1 MARSTTNQPMTNDV
15 NNLVIG
21 LMKVS
26 VGSIAD
32 NTTPVSGALDDLGA
46 IQGASVTLEMTYKE
60 HVSGF
65 PEEEDFK
72 ILETKNVGFKISPE
86 EVGSTAVRSII
97 SDVFGTLQS
106 GSLTKYAVEGV
117 IQKSTGDRII
127 LYSNHCVLKPEITI
141 STDNDWGSI
150 EFAYEWEYN
159 SAYTNNLPVYKRTE
173 SASARDRDYM
183 PITKDPTNL
192 VIGRPKIL
200 VGNFGVSATGVTA
213 ATSNLTLSA
222 DSIGAIQ
229 GATLTIAPTF
239 KEHMAGYPEVKDFS
253 MLERSSVEFEAQL
266 EEFATVS
273 GGISAG
279 AATTLFD
286 MLLDSI
292 ANNQEYYCSL
302 QAIWELA
309 DGDTL
314 SIWIPNA
321 RIESSAEITTQQDW
335 SAFPVKFAA
344 QKQTTLGAN
353 APELIYLLAA

>member
-1 MARSTTNQPMTNDV
+1 MARSTANQPMTNDV
-15 NNLVIG
+15 NDLVIG

-26 VGSIAD
+26 IGDIAD
-32 NTTPVSGALDDLGA
+32 NTTPASGALSDLGA

-86 EVGSTAVRSII
+86 EVGSTAVRTII
-97 SDVFGTLQS
+97 GNVFTTLQTGTLS
-106 GSLTKYAVEGV
+106 KYAVEGV
-117 IQKSTGDRII
+117 IQKSTGDLIK

-150 EFAYEWEYN
+150 EVTYEWEYN
-159 SAYTNNLPVYKRTE
+159 SAYTNNLPIYKSTE

-192 VIGRPKIL
+192 VIGRPKVL
-200 VGNFGVSATGVTA
+200 AGNFGVSATGVTA
-213 ATSNLTLSA
+213 ATSNLASSA

-253 MLERSSVEFEAQL
+253 ILERSVVEFEAQL
-266 EEFATVS
+266 EEFATAS

-279 AATTLFD
+279 AAATLFD

-292 ANNQEYYCSL
+292 TNNQDYYCSL
-302 QAIWELA
+302 QVVWELA
-309 DGDTL
+309 DGDLL
-314 SIWIPNA
+314 SVWMPNC

-335 SAFPVKFAA
+335 SAFPVKFSA

-353 APELIYLLAA
+353 APNLIYLLAA